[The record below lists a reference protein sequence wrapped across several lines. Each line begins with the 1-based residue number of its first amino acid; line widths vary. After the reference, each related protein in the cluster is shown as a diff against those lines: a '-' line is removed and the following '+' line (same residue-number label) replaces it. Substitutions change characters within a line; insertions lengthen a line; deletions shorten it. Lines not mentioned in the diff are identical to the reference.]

1 VRLSAVIQPPA
12 SISYFLFPISGNPA
26 AAAHGRCHAKAIQL
40 HMPYAIGHWAQLPMQ
55 MACAAGAGPHPM
67 RHVPRLKAG
76 GLVGLRGTIRFKLVE
91 VFLEA
96 LSAFVYC
103 VRSSVSQQDSVQVSG
118 HY

>member
-1 VRLSAVIQPPA
+1 MAD
-12 SISYFLFPISGNPA
+12 
-26 AAAHGRCHAKAIQL
+26 GRCHANAIQL

-55 MACAAGAGPHPM
+55 MACAAGAGPNPM

-76 GLVGLRGTIRFKLVE
+76 GLVGLRDTIRYKRVVE

-96 LSAFVYC
+96 LTAFVPH
-103 VRSSVSQQDSVQVSG
+103 VRSSVSQQDSFQVSG